1 MRGFINLI
9 FLWVLAALI
18 ATHFV
23 FFGHI
28 LLFAAAATPATGTS
42 KVVFVGDSWAEFAEK
57 VALPRVQVASR
68 RRRGTRPPVRYRR
81 RAEAV
86 RAMILDQGVLEDR
99 VDAKGM
105 AGARRLCADTEDRR
119 NNHKNR
125 RVEIHCQ

>member
-1 MRGFINLI
+1 MRSLPAKRRASFREGGGAVGF
-9 FLWVLAALI
+9 
-18 ATHFV
+18 
-23 FFGHI
+23 
-28 LLFAAAATPATGTS
+28 S
-42 KVVFVGDSWAEFAEK
+42 
-57 VALPRVQVASR
+57 
-68 RRRGTRPPVRYRR
+68 RR

>member
-57 VALPRVQVASR
+57 VALPKSP
-68 RRRGTRPPVRYRR
+68 GGFKTPPRH
-81 RAEAV
+81 AA
-86 RAMILDQGVLEDR
+86 ACPL
-99 VDAKGM
+99 
-105 AGARRLCADTEDRR
+105 
-119 NNHKNR
+119 
-125 RVEIHCQ
+125 